1 MPSLAGMHMNRGR
14 GLYPRPL
21 LTSVSRY
28 GGGFTLIELIL
39 VIVIIG
45 VLGALAGPRFF
56 SNSTFQERGYFDE
69 LSNALRYAQKV
80 AVASGCAVRVNLTGS
95 TYELRQQATVGGHC
109 DATDVSFPVPV
120 LLADGQAVSGTAPT
134 GITASPP
141 LTYTYDALGRTS
153 LASNQTISVGSWSMV
168 IEANSGLVTTP

>member
-1 MPSLAGMHMNRGR
+1 MPSLAGMQKNRGR
-14 GLYPRPL
+14 GSYPRPL
-21 LTSVSRY
+21 LTSVSRC
-28 GGGFTLIELIL
+28 GRGFTLIELIL

-80 AVASGCAVRVNLTGS
+80 AIASGCAVRVNLAGS
-95 TYELRQQATVGGHC
+95 SYELRQQAAVGGHC
-109 DATDVSFPVPV
+109 NSADATFPVPV
-120 LLADGQAVSGTAPT
+120 RLADGQAVSGTAPD

-141 LTYTYDALGRTS
+141 VTYIYDALGRTS
-153 LASNQTISVGSWSMV
+153 LASNQTINVGSWSLV
-168 IEANSGLVTTP
+168 IEANSGLVMTP